1 MTAVRRAIGIVGL
14 GSVAS
19 RGLLFARD
27 ALLARALGA
36 GGYGIW
42 VELVVL
48 FSWMLHLPI
57 GFQNVLSRDVPFFR
71 GRGDQTGVDRIQDA
85 ALRVTLGT
93 ALLAAAIIVPA
104 GLMWP
109 GTVVPVT
116 GGLAVLVAVTVLV
129 QQYNGYQSVLLRAH
143 ERFAAYSVG
152 VLATAGVSLGA
163 AAALVP
169 RWGVAGAVVAQCL
182 GLLVA
187 TIWWVRDMPRGTS
200 TPRWFAGAV
209 RAQLPAALPLF
220 LGGGLTLLLSTLDRL
235 FVVGLYPAVDVGR
248 YGFAFT
254 MTQAVHL
261 VVTPVAQV
269 VHPRMMRDFGRL
281 QADVVAGPYL
291 RLYVQLIPGLALVVL
306 GAGTLVAPLLLPHL
320 LPDFVSSLDILRYL
334 VPGATLFVLSG
345 GAQGILVACQRER
358 LVVAGNLV
366 AAATAASVFLV
377 GTRAFDATI
386 EDFARLVYVANA
398 VLAAGWTWLAVVRV
412 EQPAAGA
419 IGRTVSLLAPVL
431 LLAALLEVATR
442 LAAMRSGG
450 GGTILVMTLLWVL
463 VGCAVLLVPY
473 RRFRAE
479 LTALGV
485 EVA

>member
-14 GSVAS
+14 GAVAS

-27 ALLARALGA
+27 AFLARALGA

-71 GRGDQTGVDRIQDA
+71 GRGDQEGVDRIQDA
-85 ALRVTLGT
+85 TLRVTILT

-104 GLMWP
+104 GLLWP
-109 GTVVPVT
+109 GTVVPVS
-116 GGLAVLVAVTVLV
+116 GGLAVLVAVTVIV

-143 ERFAAYSVG
+143 ERFASYSVG
-152 VLATAGVSLGA
+152 VLGTAGVSLAGA
-163 AAALVP
+163 ATLVP

-182 GLLVA
+182 GLSVA
-187 TIWWVRDMPRGTS
+187 TIWWWRAMPRGTS
-200 TPRWFAGAV
+200 APRWLAGAV
-209 RAQLPAALPLF
+209 RAQVPAALPLF
-220 LGGGLTLLLSTLDRL
+220 VGGGLTLLLSTLDRL

-248 YGFAFT
+248 YGFAYT

-281 QADVVAGPYL
+281 PAEVVAGPYL
-291 RLYVQLIPGLALVVL
+291 RLYIQIIPGLALVVL
-306 GAGTLVAPLLLPHL
+306 GAGTLVAPLLLPRL
-320 LPDFVSSLDILRYL
+320 LPDFVSSLAILRYL

-345 GAQGILVACQRER
+345 GAQGILVACQHER

-366 AAATAASVFLV
+366 AAAVATSVFML
-377 GTRAFDATI
+377 GTRAFDATV
-386 EDFARLVYVANA
+386 EDFARLVNVANA
-398 VLAAGWTWLAVVRV
+398 LLAAGWTWLAVSRV
-412 EQPAAGA
+412 ERPSAGA
-419 IGRTVSLLAPVL
+419 MRRTAALLAPVM
-431 LLAALLEVATR
+431 LLAALLEMATR
-442 LAAMRSGG
+442 VAAMRGG
-450 GGTILVMTLLWVL
+450 DPGATLVTALLWVPA
-463 VGCAVLLVPY
+463 GGAVLVVPY
-473 RRFRAE
+473 RQFRRE
-479 LTALGV
+479 LAALGV
-485 EVA
+485 VTA